1 MCQENLQLANWY
13 FISMLIESNQ
23 DLVPCVLLSFEREC
37 ILMWKGPK
45 TQLESSNNDGEDTSG
60 ETTSPY
66 EAVLPEDTQELL
78 NETLL
83 TKDIQAWDSD
93 GEEFSSQ
100 ENEEGNSN
108 KDFSYESDVEEII
121 NEVDE
126 EREISNY
133 EDFEEEEELGSQLP
147 YSGDTTTAG
156 TIEVLSSSK
165 AEVESEDIVEDFQI
179 VEDSSELE
187 IEVAEEAARDLDF
200 LWQQAIDSGEAVMLD
215 EPEPDPDIV
224 FEKVKAIFGTV
235 QGTPARAR
243 MRYSEDDK
251 SQEGRKDDGSLKK
264 VPTDSSGLLRI
275 DELAKLLAP

>member
-1 MCQENLQLANWY
+1 
-13 FISMLIESNQ
+13 MLIESNQ

-45 TQLESSNNDGEDTSG
+45 TQLESSNNDGQDTSG

-66 EAVLPEDTQELL
+66 EAVLSEDTQELL

-108 KDFSYESDVEEII
+108 KDFLYESDVEEII
-121 NEVDE
+121 NEGDE

-156 TIEVLSSSK
+156 TIEVSSSK

-251 SQEGRKDDGSLKK
+251 SKEGRKDDGMLKK

>member
-1 MCQENLQLANWY
+1 
-13 FISMLIESNQ
+13 MLIGSNQ

-45 TQLESSNNDGEDTSG
+45 TQLDGSNKDRQDTSG

-66 EAVLPEDTQELL
+66 EAVLSEDTQELL

-83 TKDIQAWDSD
+83 TKNIQAWDSD

-100 ENEEGNSN
+100 ENEEDESN
-108 KDFSYESDVEEII
+108 KDFLYESDVEEITS
-121 NEVDE
+121 EGDE
-126 EREISNY
+126 EQGISKY
-133 EDFEEEEELGSQLP
+133 EDFEEEEELDSQLP
-147 YSGDTTTAG
+147 YSGDTTTAE
-156 TIEVLSSSK
+156 TVEELSSFK
-165 AEVESEDIVEDFQI
+165 AEVESDDIVEDFQI
-179 VEDSSELE
+179 VEDSSESE
-187 IEVAEEAARDLDF
+187 FEVADEAARDLDL
-200 LWQQAIDSGEAVMLD
+200 LWEQAIDSGEAVMLD
-215 EPEPDPDIV
+215 QPEPDPDIV

-243 MRYSEDDK
+243 MRYNEDDK
-251 SQEGRKDDGSLKK
+251 SKEGRKDDGMLKK

>member
-1 MCQENLQLANWY
+1 
-13 FISMLIESNQ
+13 MLIGSNQ

-45 TQLESSNNDGEDTSG
+45 TQLDGSNKDRQDTSG

-66 EAVLPEDTQELL
+66 EAVLLEDTQELL

-100 ENEEGNSN
+100 ENEEDESS
-108 KDFSYESDVEEII
+108 KDFLYESDVEEII
-121 NEVDE
+121 SEGDE
-126 EREISNY
+126 EQEISKH
-133 EDFEEEEELGSQLP
+133 EDFEEKEELGSQLP
-147 YSGDTTTAG
+147 YSGDTTTAE
-156 TIEVLSSSK
+156 TVEELSSFK
-165 AEVESEDIVEDFQI
+165 AEVESDDIVEDFQI
-179 VEDSSELE
+179 VEDSSESE
-187 IEVAEEAARDLDF
+187 FEVADEAARDLDL
-200 LWQQAIDSGEAVMLD
+200 LWEQAIDSGEAVMLD
-215 EPEPDPDIV
+215 QPEPDPDIV
-224 FEKVKAIFGTV
+224 FEKVKTIFGTV

-243 MRYSEDDK
+243 MRYNEDDK
-251 SQEGRKDDGSLKK
+251 SKEGRKDDGMLKK